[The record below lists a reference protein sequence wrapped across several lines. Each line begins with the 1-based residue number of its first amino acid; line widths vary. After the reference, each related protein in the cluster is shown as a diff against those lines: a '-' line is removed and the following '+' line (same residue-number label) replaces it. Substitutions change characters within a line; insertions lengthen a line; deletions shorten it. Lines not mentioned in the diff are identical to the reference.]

1 MSGLDKI
8 LHVDVWNTL
17 PPATKIV
24 VKILQHIRSKLDDGA
39 EIRAWLDDEDELII
53 TTRKSEVRIS
63 KNSVKFKRRAADGS
77 LRVQYVRV
85 ELSDEVFKEIREE
98 TANILEYDTEPCYEM
113 IVNTLEGYFNR
124 SDEQDETPSDETQVE
139 GEEQ

>member
-1 MSGLDKI
+1 MSELDKI
-8 LHVDVWNTL
+8 LHVDVWSKL
-17 PPATKIV
+17 HPATKLVI
-24 VKILQHIRSKLDDGA
+24 KILQHIKDKLRDGA
-39 EIRAWLDDEDELII
+39 EVRAWLDDEDEVVIK
-53 TTRKSEVRIS
+53 TYKSEARIS
-63 KNSVKFKRRAADGS
+63 KNAIRFKRKASDGS
-77 LRVQYVRV
+77 LRVQMVKV

-98 TANILEYDTEPCYEM
+98 IANILEYDTEPCYEM